1 MSLAVRGRAGA
12 AMVAGV
18 AIVLAIDWL
27 AHTTVASLIGAGFV
41 VALASLEFYDLAE
54 RKGLSAFKSFG
65 VAAAVTLVLVPS
77 LAASRDAS
85 GAVAALLCFVL
96 WWIAFRL
103 ILPAQRRNRV
113 DVTSR
118 IALTSIG
125 VVYVGGMASFWMWIR
140 QLPNGLAGIILLII
154 IAKGGDVMAY
164 FVGSV
169 FGRHKL
175 ASSISPNK
183 SVEGAAANVGIS
195 MVLALLVT
203 RIPGMPFARPSDALI
218 FGLVVSAAAQIGDLL
233 ESKVKRAF
241 GAKDSSHIIP
251 GFGGVLDV
259 IDCLLI
265 AAPVGY
271 LALRLWG

>member
-18 AIVLAIDWL
+18 AIVLAIDWR
-27 AHTTVASLIGAGFV
+27 AHTTIASLIGAGFV
-41 VALASLEFYDLAE
+41 VALASVEFYDLAE
-54 RKGLSAFKSFG
+54 RKGLNAFKSFG
-65 VAAAVTLVLVPS
+65 AAAAVTLLLVPS
-77 LAASRDAS
+77 LSNDALGAS
-85 GAVAALLCFVL
+85 GAFAAILCLVL

-103 ILPAQRRNRV
+103 ILPPQGRNRV

-118 IALTSIG
+118 IAMTSIG
-125 VVYVGGMASFWMWIR
+125 VVYVGGLASFWMWIR
-140 QLPNGLAGIILLII
+140 QLPNGLASIILLII

-195 MVLALLVT
+195 MLLAVLIT

-218 FGLVVSAAAQIGDLL
+218 FGLVVSAAAQVGDLL

-241 GAKDSSHIIP
+241 GAKDSSHMIP
-251 GFGGVLDV
+251 GFGGVRIEDMVTLQGGKLK
-259 IDCLLI
+259 LLTK
-265 AAPVGY
+265 AKK
-271 LALRLWG
+271 

>member
-1 MSLAVRGRAGA
+1 
-12 AMVAGV
+12 MVAGV
-18 AIVLAIDWL
+18 AIVLAIDWR
-27 AHTTVASLIGAGFV
+27 AHTTIASLIGAGFV
-41 VALASLEFYDLAE
+41 VALASVEFYDLAE
-54 RKGLSAFKSFG
+54 RKGLNAFKSFG
-65 VAAAVTLVLVPS
+65 AAAAVTLLLVPS
-77 LAASRDAS
+77 LSNDALGAS
-85 GAVAALLCFVL
+85 GAFAAILCLVL

-103 ILPAQRRNRV
+103 ILPPQGRNRA
-113 DVTSR
+113 DLTSR
-118 IALTSIG
+118 IAMTSIG
-125 VVYVGGMASFWMWIR
+125 VVYVGGLASFWMWIR
-140 QLPNGLAGIILLII
+140 QLPNGLASIILLII

-195 MVLALLVT
+195 MLLALLIT

-218 FGLVVSAAAQIGDLL
+218 FGLVVSAAAQVGDLL

-241 GAKDSSHIIP
+241 GAKDSSHMIP

-259 IDCLLI
+259 IDSLLV
-265 AAPVGY
+265 AAPIGY
-271 LALRLWG
+271 LAFRVWG